1 MMSDVAVKSVLVP
14 KGAIRAA
21 FALVVFTVLAASV
34 GRFTGVGTVRSDHAA
49 MVQSVALRFEDRA
62 DGGVAVIAPEDN
74 RLLDVVAAG
83 HDGFLRTVLRSLAFD
98 RRRHAIGAGPSF
110 AIDRW
115 SDGHLTLNDPATGRS
130 VDLAPF
136 GRDNMQTFERLM
148 AMGGQR

>member
-83 HDGFLRTVLRSLAFD
+83 HDGFLRTVLRSLA
-98 RRRHAIGAGPSF
+98 IGAGPSF